1 MLYFLGKFYQ
11 RYFMNAF
18 ILAATFDSTE
28 FLVYRILSI
37 IGLILVFLTALVT
50 IIIVLFQKS
59 NSDGIQG
66 ITASSETFF
75 GKNKGQSIE
84 SKLKKWTW
92 ICLGVLAFLAIAIY
106 IVGIIVQ

>member
-1 MLYFLGKFYQ
+1 MLANL
-11 RYFMNAF
+11 
-18 ILAATFDSTE
+18 LAATFDSTE
-28 FLVYRILSI
+28 FKVYQALTIS
-37 IGLILVFLTALVT
+37 GLILVFLTALIT

-75 GKNKGQSIE
+75 GKNRGQSIE
-84 SKLKKWTW
+84 AKLKKWTW
-92 ICLGVLAFLAIAIY
+92 ICLGVLAFLSIAIY

>member
-1 MLYFLGKFYQ
+1 MSAFL
-11 RYFMNAF
+11 
-18 ILAATFDSTE
+18 LAATFDSTE

-37 IGLILVFLTALVT
+37 IGLVLVFLTALVT
-50 IIIVLFQKS
+50 IILVLFQKS

-92 ICLGVLAFLAIAIY
+92 ICLGVLAFLSIAIY

>member
-1 MLYFLGKFYQ
+1 MGAYLLVNMSDTMFTAWLVISIICLVVLF
-11 RYFMNAF
+11 
-18 ILAATFDSTE
+18 LAALF
-28 FLVYRILSI
+28 
-37 IGLILVFLTALVT
+37 T

-75 GKNKGQSIE
+75 GKNKGKSIE

-92 ICLGVLAFLAIAIY
+92 ICLGVLAFLSIALY
-106 IVGIIVQ
+106 IVNLLVS